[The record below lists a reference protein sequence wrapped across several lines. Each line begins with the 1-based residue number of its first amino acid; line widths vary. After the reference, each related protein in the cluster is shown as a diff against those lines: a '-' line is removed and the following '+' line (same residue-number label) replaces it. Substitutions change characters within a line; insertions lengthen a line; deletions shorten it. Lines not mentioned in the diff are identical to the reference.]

1 MQRRLTPS
9 PSQVCGAVAGQTV
22 HSDAPRRDPL
32 HRPVLGPQ
40 LRTQG
45 PDHPNRRGLL
55 LRAVTTRGRLPRRGV
70 RRHDSILA
78 SKFRSLQALRTHRW
92 GQRPFLMAGSVDHSA
107 HGTRR
112 VGAGLTDAPC
122 LHAGCSA
129 LPGGANR
136 CSGEGGCARM
146 VGAGPSCLTRPGA
159 DALPVTAARAV
170 SAGTTTRIAAPA
182 PSPGIRR
189 WPVTLCTVHGEDD
202 PRYVPRR

>member
-1 MQRRLTPS
+1 MTSPCTRWGRNAAAITPS

-22 HSDAPRRDPL
+22 PSDAPRRDPL

-45 PDHPNRRGLL
+45 PNHPNRSGLV

-92 GQRPFLMAGSVDHSA
+92 GQRPLLMAGSVD

-122 LHAGCSA
+122 LHAGCLA

-136 CSGEGGCARM
+136 WSGDGGLCED
-146 VGAGPSCLTRPGA
+146 G
-159 DALPVTAARAV
+159 
-170 SAGTTTRIAAPA
+170 
-182 PSPGIRR
+182 RR
-189 WPVTLCTVHGEDD
+189 WPILPDPPGGGCTAGNGGSSGFGRHHHPHRRARTITGYPAVAGGAVHG
-202 PRYVPRR
+202 PW